1 MVFIIY
7 LCFSTFNP
15 PALQPSNNLYF
26 LVINGKPEGPFSI
39 EQLKGHKIK
48 PGDFLK
54 TPDMIDYKEAHEI
67 AEIRELLG
75 FTKQA
80 LIPQYFGSFDQRLL
94 AAALD
99 WFFTAGACI
108 IVVFIISLFIGD
120 KVARITLSLS
130 LLVLIP
136 VINFVYHVIMER
148 SAKQGTYGKQI
159 LKIKVCDMQ
168 GERIGPGRAIG
179 RNAAKLFSVMTFFVG
194 YLFAFFTKQQQCLH
208 DMMAGT
214 LVIKDRLI

>member
-1 MVFIIY
+1 MCGITGYYALNNNTAANLTKVTQSAQKLSRRGPDVGNVF
-7 LCFSTFNP
+7 T
-15 PALQPSNNLYF
+15 
-26 LVINGKPEGPFSI
+26 
-39 EQLKGHKIK
+39 
-48 PGDFLK
+48 
-54 TPDMIDYKEAHEI
+54 
-67 AEIRELLG
+67 
-75 FTKQA
+75 
-80 LIPQYFGSFDQRLL
+80 
-94 AAALD
+94 
-99 WFFTAGACI
+99 
-108 IVVFIISLFIGD
+108 GD

-136 VINFVYHVIMER
+136 VVNFVYHVIMER

-168 GERIGPGRAIG
+168 GERISPGRAIS